1 MRNELNNIT
10 SKLFKTDLAQHKI
23 DLSVIDEFTKAY
35 ELALDLQAKAE
46 VNLVNYN
53 ELAASIQT
61 VLNQAGTQFLR
72 ANGIYTE
79 LENMSKELGVEI
91 PNNVKTKKDI
101 ISKAIKEIDSYNKK
115 LSSNKVSI

>member
-1 MRNELNNIT
+1 MSTLK
-10 SKLFKTDLAQHKI
+10 SVGQKLFKTELSSHKV
-23 DLSVIDEFTKAY
+23 DLSVINEFTKAY
-35 ELALDLQAKAE
+35 ESALDLQAKAE

-53 ELAASIQT
+53 KLAASIQT

-91 PNNVKTKKDI
+91 PKNVKTKKDI

>member
-1 MRNELNNIT
+1 MRNELNNVT
-10 SKLFKTDLAQHKI
+10 SKLFKADLATQKV
-23 DLSVIDEFTKAY
+23 DLSVINEFTKAY
-35 ELALDLQAKAE
+35 ESALDLQAKAE
-46 VNLVNYN
+46 VNIVNYN

-72 ANGIYTE
+72 ANGIYSE
-79 LENMSKELGVEI
+79 LEQMSKDLGVEI

-101 ISKAIKEIDSYNKK
+101 ISKAIKEIDTYNKK

>member
-61 VLNQAGTQFLR
+61 VLNQA
-72 ANGIYTE
+72 NGIYTE